1 MPDRDPSDGDL
12 PAGSFSSWVLD
23 LQGALRGEHDAE
35 VPCDGCTACCTSSQF
50 VPIAPDETDTLAH
63 IPRRLLFPAPTLPAG
78 HVVLGYDEHG
88 RCPML
93 GDGRCSVYDHRPRAC
108 RTYDCRVLPA
118 AGLGVDESGTRV
130 ELARRTGRWRFG
142 LSTSAD
148 RVRQAAVQTAATF
161 LRAHAGDLPED
172 MVPAQTPQL
181 AALAVE
187 VHDAFVG
194 HDDAGEPTFVEPPDL
209 GALRS
214 TLSDLRSGHPAQEG
228 GLRGGQ
234 VTADELRRR
243 RQDEPGDHRD
253 RDHDHQA
260 GLDADGV
267 GHGTDQR

>member
-1 MPDRDPSDGDL
+1 MPEREPIHDDL
-12 PAGSFSSWVLD
+12 PAGGFSSWVLD

-50 VPIAPDETDTLAH
+50 VHIGPEETDTLAH

-88 RCPML
+88 HCPML
-93 GDGRCSVYDHRPRAC
+93 VDGRCSVYEHRPRAC

-118 AGLGVDESGTRV
+118 AGLAVDDGGTRV
-130 ELARRTGRWRFG
+130 ELARRTRRWRFG
-142 LSTSAD
+142 LSTGAD
-148 RVRQAAVQTAATF
+148 RVRHAAVQTAATF
-161 LRAHAGDLPED
+161 LRAHTRDLPEGA
-172 MVPAQTPQL
+172 VPAQATQL

-194 HDDAGEPTFVEPPDL
+194 QDDAGEPTLVEQPDL
-209 GALRS
+209 SALRS
-214 TLSDLRSGHPAQEG
+214 TLSSLRGADPTQEG
-228 GLRGGQ
+228 GLRRGQ
-234 VTADELRRR
+234 VAGHELRRR

-260 GLDADGV
+260 GLDPDGV
-267 GHGTDQR
+267 GDGTDQR

>member
-1 MPDRDPSDGDL
+1 MPDGGPSDDDL
-12 PAGSFSSWVLD
+12 PAGGFSSWVLG
-23 LQGALRGEHDAE
+23 LQGALRGDHDAE
-35 VPCDGCTACCTSSQF
+35 VPCDGCTACCRSSQF
-50 VPIAPDETDTLAH
+50 VPIGPDETDTLAH
-63 IPRRLLFPAPTLPAG
+63 IPRRLLVPAPNLPAG
-78 HVVLGYDEHG
+78 HVVLGYDAHG

-93 GDGRCSVYDHRPRAC
+93 VDGRCSVYEHRPRAC

-118 AGLGVDESGTRV
+118 AGLGVDEGGTRV
-130 ELARRTGRWRFG
+130 ELARRTRRWRFG
-142 LSTSAD
+142 LSTGAD
-148 RVRQAAVQTAATF
+148 RVRHAAVQTAATF
-161 LRAHAGDLPED
+161 LREHARDLPEGA
-172 MVPAQTPQL
+172 VPAQATQL

-194 HDDAGEPTFVEPPDL
+194 HDDAGEPTVVDHPDL

-214 TLSDLRSGHPAQEG
+214 TLSALRGGDPAQEG

-234 VTADELRRR
+234 VADHELRRR

-267 GHGTDQR
+267 GDGPDQR